1 MRPSSVALL
10 VAGTAIGLALELA
23 YYDAQLGPWLTVAD
37 FLVGFALL
45 AAGAVARDRHPES
58 RFGVLAL
65 LSGGT
70 WFAGNVGAP
79 LLYLHRGP
87 LVHLCLS
94 YPTGRLRSR
103 VTRAVV
109 AFAYVDGAIEP
120 VARNAAVTFVLS
132 SVVALAAI
140 RSFLATVGPARK
152 AATPALGAALAIAAA
167 LSLGAAGRLAGWNP
181 DAVLLAY
188 DVIVAGIAVV
198 LVSDLLSRRWADAVV
213 TGLVV
218 DLGVEGGTLRAK
230 LAHALGDP
238 SLVIGYRLAND
249 SVFVDEA
256 GRPVEPPRP
265 GSGRTVT
272 PLVDRG
278 EEVAVLVHDDA
289 LLTDRRLL
297 ESVAAAARI
306 AVANVGLQADARAR
320 ASELEESRRRIVE
333 AGDAQRR
340 RLQREL
346 RLGAEHR
353 LERVAAV
360 LAAVR
365 ATVSEE
371 ETGTITELEA
381 ELARARR
388 ELEEFAR
395 GVHPVALTSGGLVAA
410 LTQLAELSPIPVTT
424 HGVVDLLP
432 EPIEAALFFVCSEAL
447 TNAAKHS
454 AASRVTIDVDADDRR
469 VVVAIGDDGV
479 GGAVVRRGSGLA
491 GLVDRVEALGGTL
504 RIESPTRGGT
514 RVVASLPRVSEGA

>member
-1 MRPSSVALL
+1 MRASSVALL
-10 VAGTAIGLALELA
+10 VTGIAGGLALELVF
-23 YYDAQLGPWLTVAD
+23 YDPQLGPALATAD
-37 FLVGFALL
+37 FLVGCALV
-45 AAGAVARDRHPES
+45 AGGAVARDRRPES
-58 RFGVLAL
+58 RVGVIAL
-65 LSGGT
+65 VAGAT
-70 WFAGNVGAP
+70 WFAGNVGTP

-103 VTRAVV
+103 VSRAVV

-120 VARNAAVTFVLS
+120 LARNAMLTFVLS
-132 SVVALAAI
+132 CAIALAAV
-140 RSFLATVGPARK
+140 RSFLFTSGPARK
-152 AATPALGAALAIAAA
+152 AAEPALVAALAVGAA
-167 LSLGAAGRLAGWNP
+167 LSLGAIGRLAGWNP

-188 DVIVAGIAVV
+188 DVVVASVVVV
-198 LVSDLLSRRWADAVV
+198 LVADLLRHRWADAVV

-218 DLGVEGGTLRAK
+218 DLGTEGGTLRAK
-230 LAHALGDP
+230 LAHAIGDP
-238 SLVIGYRLAND
+238 SLVIGYRLLNA

-256 GRPVEPPRP
+256 GRAVELPRP

-320 ASELEESRRRIVE
+320 ATELEESRRRIVE
-333 AGDAQRR
+333 AADAQRR
-340 RLQREL
+340 RLEREL

-353 LERVAAV
+353 LGRVAAV
-360 LAAVR
+360 LSDVR
-365 ATVSEE
+365 ASVPAE
-371 ETGTITELEA
+371 ETETITELEA

-395 GVHPVALTSGGLVAA
+395 GVHPAALTSGGLMVALA
-410 LTQLAELSPIPVTT
+410 QLAQLSPIPVST
-424 HGVVDLLP
+424 HGTVDRLP
-432 EPIEAALFFVCSEAL
+432 GPIEAALFFVCSEAL

-454 AASRVTIDVDADDRR
+454 GASQVTIDVAADDRR
-469 VVVAIGDDGV
+469 VDVAIADDGM
-479 GGAVVRRGSGLA
+479 GGAAARRGSGLA

-504 RIESPTRGGT
+504 RIESPSGGGT
-514 RVVASLPRVSEGA
+514 RVVAWLPCVSGGE

>member
-1 MRPSSVALL
+1 MRRSSVALL
-10 VAGTAIGLALELA
+10 LAGTAIGLAVELV
-23 YYDAQLGPWLTVAD
+23 YYDAQLGPALTVAD
-37 FLVGFALL
+37 FLVGFVLL
-45 AAGAVARDRHPES
+45 AAGALARDRRPES
-58 RFGVLAL
+58 RVGMLAL

-70 WFAGNVGAP
+70 WFAGNVGPP

-109 AFAYVDGAIEP
+109 AFAWVDGAIEP
-120 VARNAAVTFVLS
+120 LARNTALTFVLS
-132 SVVALAAI
+132 GAVAVAAI
-140 RSFLATVGPARK
+140 RSFLATSGPARK
-152 AATPALGAALAIAAA
+152 AAEPALGAALAIGAA
-167 LSLGAAGRLAGWNP
+167 LSLGAVGRIADWNA

-188 DVIVAGIAVV
+188 DVVVAAVAIV
-198 LVSDLLSRRWADAVV
+198 LVSDLVRRRWADAVV

-218 DLGVEGGTLRAK
+218 DLGARGGTLRGK

-238 SLVIGYRLAND
+238 SLVIGYRLTDANG
-249 SVFVDEA
+249 FVDEA
-256 GRPVEPPRP
+256 GRPVELPRP
-265 GSGRTVT
+265 GSGRSVT

-289 LLTDRRLL
+289 LLTDRRLV

-320 ASELEESRRRIVE
+320 AAELEASRRRIVE

-340 RLQREL
+340 RLEREL
-346 RLGAEHR
+346 RAGAEDR
-353 LERVAAV
+353 LAHVASVLADVRASVAA
-360 LAAVR
+360 
-365 ATVSEE
+365 E
-371 ETGTITELEA
+371 ETETIAELEA
-381 ELARARR
+381 ELVRARR

-395 GVHPVALTSGGLVAA
+395 GIHPAA
-410 LTQLAELSPIPVTT
+410 LTAGGISVALAHLAERSPIPVYASGT
-424 HGVVDLLP
+424 VDGLP

-454 AASRVTIDVDADDRR
+454 GASRVTIDVEADGHQ
-469 VVVAIGDDGV
+469 VAVAIADDGV
-479 GGAVVRRGSGLA
+479 GGATIRRGSGLA

-504 RIESPTRGGT
+504 LVESPRGGGT
-514 RVVASLPRVSEGA
+514 RVVASLPRVSGGV